1 MENIEDLC
9 SYAFDLDQLVHECA
23 LEEIECVVQFI
34 MLTVQNTQI
43 KLDQEHKNYLR
54 FLENK
59 KDILYALGMDILI
72 PQKGSMFQRV
82 TAVKKQVEM
91 LPENQQTIFKQLE
104 LLYKQELAAAGA
116 SSAEAKAYEKAKQDE
131 RDRIAAELRKQ
142 KEEELANL

>member
-1 MENIEDLC
+1 M
-9 SYAFDLDQLVHECA
+9 
-23 LEEIECVVQFI
+23 
-34 MLTVQNTQI
+34 
-43 KLDQEHKNYLR
+43 R